1 MAKDKITDYSA
12 TNSDNTDIGG
22 IGILG
27 TNTISNFDNAVREV
41 MTHLAEINA
50 GTYPL
55 ADTFSVGDA
64 ADLTKRVRLD
74 AGNVTAGQ
82 TRVLTMPDQNVTV
95 TADAADL
102 LAQTL
107 STTQKNKTVKV
118 NNAGT
123 AYVFQR
129 NPFYDPYEYGCVG
142 DGSTNDTTNLAAC
155 ITAADA
161 DDGIGGAVRG
171 RGVTVI
177 PNGFFA
183 TNGVTLSNDGSRI
196 MGLGGRLQTRIG
208 GQNLLTV
215 AASSCVVE
223 GLTLYDPF
231 LIGAGTNSVLQH
243 TAGSDCTFRKLDII
257 GGYYGIRGQGSSPA
271 NAGDSLY
278 IDCKVRNCYGS
289 FVYLQNY
296 IGMWCIRGKFDGS
309 WPVQTPVAANEKG
322 AWVATTAYVVGDVV
336 TKSGYAY
343 QCKTAGTSGS
353 TGPVV
358 TIKGTDITDGSVT
371 WLMHRVTNSAG
382 LEIDGDSFIN
392 LFINCDFTGGHLY
405 SVWLRHTTGTYA
417 PQTTYFGMAC
427 EFGSPF
433 YYGLVIDAAEYVVL
447 TDMII
452 DGGIT
457 ASSLG
462 VVGTTCQTLKI
473 TGCLIHGFDT
483 GVQITNGMTDTNVVN
498 STIIGNT
505 NYGVRVVANSNDFRI
520 QDNNLGTGTW
530 GANGIAF
537 SVATGT
543 SDRYRVKDN
552 STYGSPDGVDGGS
565 GFKKTVSGNF

>member
-12 TNSDNTDIGG
+12 TNASNTDVGG

-27 TNTISNFDNAVREV
+27 SNTISNFDNAVREV
-41 MTHLAEINA
+41 MTHLAEVNA

-55 ADTFSVGDA
+55 ADTFTLADP
-64 ADLTKRVRLD
+64 ADLTKKVRID

-82 TRVLTMPDQNVTV
+82 TRVLAMPDQNVTV

-102 LAQTL
+102 LAQVL
-107 STTQKNKTVKV
+107 SSTQKNKVVKV

-161 DDGIGGAVRG
+161 DDGIGGGVRG
-171 RGVTVI
+171 RGVMVI

-183 TNGVTLSNDGSRI
+183 TNGLTLSNDGSRI
-196 MGLGGRLQTRIG
+196 MGLGGRLQTRAAS
-208 GQNLLTV
+208 QNLLTV

-223 GLTLYDPF
+223 NLTLFDPF
-231 LIGAGTNSVLQH
+231 LPGSANSVLQH

-257 GGYYGIRGQGSSPA
+257 GGHYGIRGQGSSPA

-278 IDCKVRNCYGS
+278 IDCKVRNCYAS

-296 IGMWCIRGKFDGS
+296 LGMWCIRGKFDGS

-322 AWVATTAYVVGDVV
+322 AWAATTAYVVGDVV
-336 TKSGYAY
+336 TLSGYVY
-343 QCKTAGTSGS
+343 QCKTAGTSGA

-358 TIKGTDITDGSVT
+358 TIKGTDITDGTVT
-371 WLMHRVTNSAG
+371 WLLHRTGNAAG
-382 LEIDGDSFIN
+382 LEIESDCFIN
-392 LFINCDFTGGHLY
+392 LFQNCDFTGGHIY
-405 SVWLRHTTGTYA
+405 SVWLRHTTGTSA
-417 PQTTYFGMAC
+417 PQTTYFGMGC

-433 YYGLVIDAAEYVVL
+433 SNGLVIEDADFVVL

-452 DGGIT
+452 DGGISAT
-457 ASSLG
+457 SNG
-462 VVGTTCQTLKI
+462 VVGTTCQTLNI
-473 TGCLIHGFDT
+473 SGCLIHGYNT
-483 GVQITNGMTDTNVVN
+483 GVRITTGMTDTNVRN
-498 STIIGNT
+498 STIVGNT
-505 NYGVRVVANSNDFRI
+505 TYGVRVLANANDFRI
-520 QDNNLGTGTW
+520 YDNNIGTGTW
-530 GANGIAF
+530 GTNGTSVSIA
-537 SVATGT
+537 AGT

-552 STYGSPDGVDGGS
+552 DTYGSGDVSDGGI